1 MGSLSGL
8 LSQICCTLVVLS
20 QNYDMRQVLF
30 LKPEISSIK
39 KYMRSRIFVNIIS
52 DNNIW
57 SIHCYTTLPC
67 KQNHRWKS
75 ESHFTY
81 TLLMMRNPHLLSYRA
96 TYTSPVHRALVWHV
110 IKLKLFFHCPEQ
122 QPWLSKFLNDKAF
135 ASCVVVKRRDFR
147 SSKLVS
153 WFCFTSH
160 RQQGHLETA
169 SNSGP
174 SRGSPL
180 HYRCAMPAPQR
191 SSKTQDIRVVV
202 SSDEMLHIKG

>member
-67 KQNHRWKS
+67 KQNHKWKS

-81 TLLMMRNPHLLSYRA
+81 TLLMMRNPHLLSYCA
-96 TYTSPVHRALVWHV
+96 TYTSPVHRALVCHV
-110 IKLKLFFHCPEQ
+110 IKLNLFFHCPEQ
-122 QPWLSKFLNDKAF
+122 QPWLSKFL
-135 ASCVVVKRRDFR
+135 VIKRLHRVWLLREEISGQVNWLVGFVLRPID
-147 SSKLVS
+147 SKV
-153 WFCFTSH
+153 
-160 RQQGHLETA
+160 
-169 SNSGP
+169 
-174 SRGSPL
+174 
-180 HYRCAMPAPQR
+180 
-191 SSKTQDIRVVV
+191 I
-202 SSDEMLHIKG
+202 